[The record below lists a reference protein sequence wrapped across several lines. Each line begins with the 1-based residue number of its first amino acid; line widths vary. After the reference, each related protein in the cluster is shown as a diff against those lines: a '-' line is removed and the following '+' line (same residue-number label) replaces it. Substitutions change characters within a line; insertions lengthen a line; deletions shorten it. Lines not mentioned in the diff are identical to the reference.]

1 MRPRPRL
8 SFRFC
13 PSFVFVFGFRTA
25 APRGT
30 TIRNRSEGEGAGWGG
45 VWERENVPGAW
56 RIDASLAG
64 GPRRRL
70 ASFDRLGRVV
80 SVGLWDCGVVE
91 LWLVVRVLRN
101 ITLMCD
107 KRLLR

>member
-1 MRPRPRL
+1 MP
-8 SFRFC
+8 
-13 PSFVFVFGFRTA
+13 PSRA
-25 APRGT
+25 
-30 TIRNRSEGEGAGWGG
+30 
-45 VWERENVPGAW
+45 VPGDGW
-56 RIDASLAG
+56 
-64 GPRRRL
+64 P